1 MDEPVIVNTAASSS
15 YHARGSR
22 GDVAR
27 LIKAGISRQR
37 EFLADASSVQFTRDP
52 DGIGGA
58 LAKMMRAADGAMIDH
73 PYAEKASHMFFGEAI
88 EVKFSHLMATHPP
101 VKDRLQKIYGR
112 LMASGEIAELARK
125 GVPLAPKP
133 TRGSF
138 VEANEQEQAAI
149 LGHAPALAS
158 PAAAT
163 SSFAGAIE
171 WDRNAPGG
179 RAGDAGMLALEA
191 STPAAVS
198 GAVGTVS
205 TQQMDYAEALLAT
218 LPADVRGQLRSAQ
231 GAMLAM
237 YGLVL
242 ACGGPVKPVQAQM
255 LNARGVDAGQAFAA
269 AEKFQMLD
277 KTARLPLITLAIA
290 TLKPLPEPERL
301 QFLALLQQLIE
312 ADRRVTL
319 EEFVVSA
326 WLTAALGAGAG
337 RAVPVKYRSLEPLAD
352 DAGLVLSLVAHAT
365 RGDSAGA
372 FAQGIKEAGL
382 TLKLIDVRSLSIAA
396 VTQALGRLNQLAPL
410 EKPRLV
416 KACAQAALHEGKLSL
431 TEAELLRAVC
441 ATLDSPLPPF
451 IGAMQYAA

>member
-1 MDEPVIVNTAASSS
+1 VFF
-15 YHARGSR
+15 
-22 GDVAR
+22 AR

-88 EVKFSHLMATHPP
+88 EVKLTSLMATHPP

-125 GVPLAPKP
+125 SVPLAAAPKPKP
-133 TRGSF
+133 TRGGF
-138 VEANEQEQAAI
+138 VEANEQEQAAM
-149 LGHAPALAS
+149 LGHAPARAS
-158 PAAAT
+158 PAAA

-171 WDRNAPGG
+171 WGSDAPGS
-179 RAGDAGMLALEA
+179 RAADAGVQTLEA
-191 STPAAVS
+191 PAPAAVS

-205 TQQMDYAEALLAT
+205 PQQMDYAVMLLAT
-218 LPADVRGQLRSAQ
+218 LPADVREQLRSAQ
-231 GAMLAM
+231 GATLAM

-242 ACGGPVKPVQAQM
+242 ARSGPVKTAQAQM
-255 LNARGVDAGQAFAA
+255 LNARGVDAEQAFAA
-269 AEKFQMLD
+269 AEKLQALG
-277 KTARLPLITLAIA
+277 KTARLPLITLAIP

-319 EEFVVSA
+319 EEFVLSA
-326 WLTAALGAGAG
+326 LLGAALGARAE
-337 RAVPVKYRSLEPLAD
+337 RAVAVKYRSLELLAED
-352 DAGLVLSLVAHAT
+352 VRLVLSLVAHAT
-365 RGDSAGA
+365 RGDSARA

-382 TLKLIDVRSLSIAA
+382 ALTLIEARSLSIAA

-410 EKPRLV
+410 QKPRLV
-416 KACAQAALHEGKLSL
+416 KACAQAALHEGRLSL
-431 TEAELLRAVC
+431 TEAELLRAIC

-451 IGAMQYAA
+451 VGAMTYAA